1 MKTNKHNQLV
11 NNVIGDYKAMKQN
24 IVTRIVNTLSTSDQ
38 TEATRL
44 KEFLAG
50 ARHMQLLIRERR
62 WDEAEERFEKLEA
75 PTGLSEATMELC
87 TELMLTLDAALTHGP
102 DFDRDESEAAAEAV
116 YNFVAHGVQFD
127 EGALYDL
134 AEPIQEFL
142 LNAVRAQRLMHRRKW
157 DMAERIFF
165 RMQAPVGYGD
175 RFSHWC
181 GEILGSL
188 DAGLMHGPSLE
199 D

>member
-1 MKTNKHNQLV
+1 
-11 NNVIGDYKAMKQN
+11 
-24 IVTRIVNTLSTSDQ
+24 
-38 TEATRL
+38 
-44 KEFLAG
+44 
-50 ARHMQLLIRERR
+50 
-62 WDEAEERFEKLEA
+62 
-75 PTGLSEATMELC
+75 MELC
-87 TELMLTLDAALTHGP
+87 TELMLTLDAALTYEP
-102 DFDRDESEAAAEAV
+102 DFDRDESETAAEDV
-116 YNFVAHGVQFD
+116 YNFIAHGVSFD
-127 EGALYDL
+127 EGVLYNL

-188 DAGLMHGPSLE
+188 DAGLTHGPSLE